1 MKQRNPFANR
11 RQQSTRERHRAA
23 QPSARQTQRVIL
35 ALRATAAREIKKGLA
50 NRIAS
55 RENESVAD

>member
-1 MKQRNPFANR
+1 MKHRNPFANR

-55 RENESVAD
+55 RENESAAN

>member
-1 MKQRNPFANR
+1 MRNRNPFANR
-11 RQQSTRERHRAA
+11 RRQSARERRRAA
-23 QPSARQTQRVIL
+23 EPSIRQTRRVVL
-35 ALRATAAREIKKGLA
+35 ALRATASREIKKGLA